1 VHQGVPRFPRYQQA
15 PTIPV
20 VRTTQLQ
27 RVDLNLLVAL
37 AALLDERHVS
47 RAADRIGLS
56 QPATS
61 RALQRLRRT
70 LDDELLVRTRDGY
83 QLTPRGERIRQELAG
98 ILPRLEVLFGAERF
112 EPASATDSFRLMGTD
127 FTTSV
132 LGPGLARRMFREAP
146 GTSMTFRQWHDGVF
160 EDVSHGL
167 VDLAFAAVS
176 VDPALRSELLFEERF
191 VCLMAASNP
200 LADREVLTLD
210 DFLTAAHVMVD
221 VLRGEQS
228 AVDRRLTE
236 LGLHRT
242 AALSVPYHSA
252 AVLAVPETHLV
263 ATLPARLLSTL
274 DDPAL
279 RTVKAPPEVEPM
291 SYLMTWHPRLDD
303 DPAQRWL
310 RDLVR
315 MVAAET

>member
-1 VHQGVPRFPRYQQA
+1 M
-15 PTIPV
+15 PV

-27 RVDLNLLVAL
+27 NVDLNLLVAL
-37 AALLDERHVS
+37 AALLEERHVS

-83 QLTPRGERIRQELAG
+83 QLTPRAERIQRELAG
-98 ILPRLEVLFGAERF
+98 ILPRLEVLFGVEGF
-112 EPASATDSFRLMGTD
+112 DPATATDSFRLMGTD

-132 LGPGLARRMFREAP
+132 LGPGLSRRLFREAP
-146 GTSMTFRQWHDGVF
+146 GLSMTFRQWHNGVF
-160 EDVSHGL
+160 DDVSHGL

-176 VDPALRSELLFEERF
+176 IDPALRSELLFEDRF
-191 VCLMAASNP
+191 VCLMAAANP
-200 LADREVLTLD
+200 LADRDTLTLNE
-210 DFLTAAHVMVD
+210 FLGAAHIMVD
-221 VLRGEQS
+221 VLQGEQS

-236 LGLHRT
+236 IGQHRT
-242 AALSVPYHSA
+242 AALSVPYHTA
-252 AVLAVPETHLV
+252 AVLAIPETHLV

-274 DDPAL
+274 DRDDL
-279 RTVKAPPEVEPM
+279 RLVGAPPEVEPM
-291 SYLMTWHPRLDD
+291 PYLMTWHPRLDD

-315 MVAAET
+315 VVAGET

>member
-1 VHQGVPRFPRYQQA
+1 V
-15 PTIPV
+15 PV

-37 AALLDERHVS
+37 AALLEERHVS

-83 QLTPRGERIRQELAG
+83 QLTPRAERIQRELAG
-98 ILPRLEVLFGAERF
+98 ILPRLEVLFGTEGF
-112 EPASATDSFRLMGTD
+112 DPATATDTFRLMGTD
-127 FTTSV
+127 FATSV
-132 LGPGLARRMFREAP
+132 FGPGLSRRMFNAAP
-146 GTSMTFRQWHDGVF
+146 GASVTFRQWHNGVF

-176 VDPALRSELLFEERF
+176 VDPELRSELLFEERF
-191 VCLMAASNP
+191 VCLMAADNP
-200 LADREVLTLD
+200 LAAKEALTLD
-210 DFLTAAHVMVD
+210 DFLGAAHVMVD
-221 VLRGEQS
+221 ILQGEQS

-236 LGLHRT
+236 LGRHRT
-242 AALSVPYHSA
+242 ASLSVPYHTA
-252 AVLAVPETHLV
+252 AVLSIPNTPLV
-263 ATLPARLLSTL
+263 ATLPKRLVSTL
-274 DDPAL
+274 DNPQLKVVAAPA
-279 RTVKAPPEVEPM
+279 EVEPM
-291 SYLMTWHPRLDD
+291 PYLMTWHPRLDD

-315 MVAAET
+315 IVARET

>member
-1 VHQGVPRFPRYQQA
+1 M
-15 PTIPV
+15 PV

-83 QLTPRGERIRQELAG
+83 QLTPRAERIQRELAG
-98 ILPRLEVLFGAERF
+98 ILPRLEVLFGTEGF
-112 EPASATDSFRLMGTD
+112 DPATATDTFRLMGTD
-127 FTTSV
+127 FATTV
-132 LGPGLARRMFREAP
+132 LGPGLAHRTSNEAP
-146 GTSMTFRQWHDGVF
+146 GTSVTFRQWHDGVF

-176 VDPALRSELLFEERF
+176 VDPTLRSELLFEERF
-191 VCLMAASNP
+191 VCLMADTNP
-200 LADREVLTLD
+200 LADTEALSLD
-210 DFLTAAHVMVD
+210 DFLGAAHIVVD

-228 AVDRRLTE
+228 AIDRRLTE
-236 LGLHRT
+236 LGRHRT
-242 AALSVPYHSA
+242 ATLSVPYHTA
-252 AVLAVPETHLV
+252 AVLAVPDTPLV
-263 ATLPARLLSTL
+263 ATLPERLVSTL
-274 DDPAL
+274 DNPRL
-279 RTVKAPPEVEPM
+279 RVVKAPAEVEPM
-291 SYLMTWHPRLDD
+291 PYLMTWHPRLDD

-315 MVAAET
+315 VVSGQT

>member
-1 VHQGVPRFPRYQQA
+1 ML
-15 PTIPV
+15 V

-37 AALLDERHVS
+37 AALLEERHVS
-47 RAADRIGLS
+47 RAAERIGLS

-83 QLTPRGERIRQELAG
+83 QLTPRAERVRRELAG
-98 ILPRLEVLFGAERF
+98 ILPRLEVLFGTEGF
-112 EPASATDSFRLMGTD
+112 EPATATDTFRLMGTD
-127 FTTSV
+127 FAASV
-132 LGPGLARRMFREAP
+132 IGAGLMRRVSAAAP
-146 GTSMTFRQWHDGVF
+146 GVSVVFRQWHDGVF

-167 VDLAFAAVS
+167 VDLSFAAVS
-176 VDPALRSELLFEERF
+176 VDPTLRSELLFEERF
-191 VCLMAASNP
+191 VCLMADSHP
-200 LADREVLTLD
+200 LAGREVLSLD
-210 DFLTAAHVMVD
+210 EFLSVAHVVVD

-236 LGLHRT
+236 LGRRRV
-242 AALSVPYHSA
+242 ASLSVPYHSA
-252 AVLAVPETHLV
+252 AVLAVPDTPLV
-263 ATLPARLLSTL
+263 ATLPERFVSTL
-274 DDPAL
+274 DDPRL
-279 RTVKAPPEVEPM
+279 RVVAAPAEVEPM
-291 SYLMTWHPRLDD
+291 PYLMTWHPRLDD

-315 MVAAET
+315 VVSAQT

>member
-1 VHQGVPRFPRYQQA
+1 M
-15 PTIPV
+15 PV
-20 VRTTQLQ
+20 VRTSQLQ

-83 QLTPRGERIRQELAG
+83 QLTPRAERIQRELGG
-98 ILPRLEVLFGAERF
+98 ILPRLEVLFGTEGFDPQA
-112 EPASATDSFRLMGTD
+112 ATDSFRLMGTD

-132 LGPGLARRMFREAP
+132 LGPGLSRRLFRAAP
-146 GTSMTFRQWHDGVF
+146 GVSMTFKQWHNGVF
-160 EDVSHGL
+160 DDVAHGL
-167 VDLAFAAVS
+167 VDLAFVAVS
-176 VDPALRSELLFEERF
+176 TDPALRSELLFEERF
-191 VCLMAASNP
+191 VCLMSASNP
-200 LADREVLTLD
+200 LADHETLSLD
-210 DFLTAAHVMVD
+210 DFLGAAHVMVD
-221 VLRGEQS
+221 VLQGEQS

-236 LGLHRT
+236 LGHHRT
-242 AALSVPYHSA
+242 AALSVPYHTA
-252 AVLAVPETHLV
+252 AVLAVPGTRLV
-263 ATLPARLLSTL
+263 ATLPTRLVSTL
-274 DDPAL
+274 DDPDL
-279 RTVKAPPEVEPM
+279 RVVKAPPAVEPM
-291 SYLMTWHPRLDD
+291 PYLMMWHPRLDD

-315 MVAAET
+315 VVAGET

>member
-1 VHQGVPRFPRYQQA
+1 M
-15 PTIPV
+15 PV

-47 RAADRIGLS
+47 RAAERIGLS

-83 QLTPRGERIRQELAG
+83 QLTPRAERIRRELAG
-98 ILPRLEVLFGAERF
+98 ILPRLEVVFGTEGF
-112 EPASATDSFRLMGTD
+112 EPATATDTFRLMGTD
-127 FTTSV
+127 FAASV
-132 LGPGLARRMFREAP
+132 IGPGLMRRVSTAAP
-146 GTSMTFRQWHDGVF
+146 GVSVVFRQWHDGVF

-176 VDPALRSELLFEERF
+176 VDPTLRSELLFEERF
-191 VCLMAASNP
+191 VCLMADSHP
-200 LADREVLTLD
+200 LAGRESLSLD
-210 DFLTAAHVMVD
+210 EFLGVAHVVVD
-221 VLRGEQS
+221 VLQGEQS
-228 AVDRRLTE
+228 AIDRRLTE
-236 LGLHRT
+236 LGRRRT
-242 AALSVPYHSA
+242 ATLSVPYHSA
-252 AVLAVPETHLV
+252 AVLAVPDTPLV
-263 ATLPARLLSTL
+263 ATLPERFVSTL
-274 DDPAL
+274 DNPRL
-279 RTVKAPPEVEPM
+279 RVVKAPAEVEPM
-291 SYLMTWHPRLDD
+291 PYLMTWHPRLDD

-315 MVAAET
+315 AVSAQT

>member
-1 VHQGVPRFPRYQQA
+1 M
-15 PTIPV
+15 PV

-83 QLTPRGERIRQELAG
+83 QLTPRAERIHRELAS
-98 ILPRLEVLFGAERF
+98 ILPRLEVLFGTEGF
-112 EPASATDSFRLMGTD
+112 DPATATDTFRLMGTD
-127 FTTSV
+127 FATTV
-132 LGPGLARRMFREAP
+132 IGPGLAHRLSNEAP
-146 GTSMTFRQWHDGVF
+146 GTSIAFRQWHDGVF

-176 VDPALRSELLFEERF
+176 VDPTLRSELLFEERF
-191 VCLMAASNP
+191 VCLMADTNP
-200 LADREVLTLD
+200 LADRETLSLD
-210 DFLTAAHVMVD
+210 DFLAAAHIVVN
-221 VLRGEQS
+221 VLQGEQS
-228 AVDRRLTE
+228 AIDRRLTE
-236 LGLHRT
+236 LGQHRT
-242 AALSVPYHSA
+242 ATLAVPYHSA
-252 AVLAVPETHLV
+252 AVLAVPGTPLV
-263 ATLPARLLSTL
+263 ATLPERLVSTL
-274 DDPAL
+274 ESPHL
-279 RTVKAPPEVEPM
+279 KVVKAPAEVEPM
-291 SYLMTWHPRLDD
+291 PYLMTWHPRLDD

-315 MVAAET
+315 VVSGQTA

>member
-1 VHQGVPRFPRYQQA
+1 M
-15 PTIPV
+15 PV
-20 VRTTQLQ
+20 VRTSQLQ

-83 QLTPRGERIRQELAG
+83 QLTPRAERIRRELGG
-98 ILPRLEVLFGAERF
+98 ILPRLEVLFGTEGFDPQA
-112 EPASATDSFRLMGTD
+112 ATDSFRLMGTD

-132 LGPGLARRMFREAP
+132 LGPGLSRRLFRAAP
-146 GTSMTFRQWHDGVF
+146 GVSMTFQQWHNGVF
-160 EDVSHGL
+160 DDVAHGL
-167 VDLAFAAVS
+167 VDLAFVAVS
-176 VDPALRSELLFEERF
+176 TDPALRSELLFDERF
-191 VCLMAASNP
+191 VCLMSASNP
-200 LADREVLTLD
+200 LADHETLSLD
-210 DFLTAAHVMVD
+210 DFLGAAHVMVD
-221 VLRGEQS
+221 VLQGEQS

-236 LGLHRT
+236 LGHHRT
-242 AALSVPYHSA
+242 AALSVPYHTA
-252 AVLAVPETHLV
+252 AVLAVPGTRLV
-263 ATLPARLLSTL
+263 ATLPTRLVSTL
-274 DDPAL
+274 DDPHL
-279 RTVKAPPEVEPM
+279 RVVKAPPEVEPM
-291 SYLMTWHPRLDD
+291 PYLMMWHPRLDD

-315 MVAAET
+315 VVAGET

>member
-1 VHQGVPRFPRYQQA
+1 M
-15 PTIPV
+15 PV
-20 VRTTQLQ
+20 VRTSQLQ

-83 QLTPRGERIRQELAG
+83 QLTPRAERIQRELAG
-98 ILPRLEVLFGAERF
+98 ILPRLEVLFGTEGFDPQA
-112 EPASATDSFRLMGTD
+112 ATDSFRLMGTD

-132 LGPGLARRMFREAP
+132 LGPGLSRRLFRAAP
-146 GTSMTFRQWHDGVF
+146 GVSMTFKQWHNGVF
-160 EDVSHGL
+160 DDVAHGL
-167 VDLAFAAVS
+167 VDLAFVAVS
-176 VDPALRSELLFEERF
+176 TDPALRSELLFDERF
-191 VCLMAASNP
+191 VCLMSASNP
-200 LADREVLTLD
+200 LADHETLSLD
-210 DFLTAAHVMVD
+210 DFLGAAHVMVD
-221 VLRGEQS
+221 VLQGEQS

-236 LGLHRT
+236 LGHHRT
-242 AALSVPYHSA
+242 AALSVPYHTA
-252 AVLAVPETHLV
+252 AVLAVPGTRLV
-263 ATLPARLLSTL
+263 ATLPTRLVSTL
-274 DDPAL
+274 DDPDL
-279 RTVKAPPEVEPM
+279 RVVKAPPEVEPM
-291 SYLMTWHPRLDD
+291 PYLMMWHPRLDD

-315 MVAAET
+315 VVAGET

>member
-1 VHQGVPRFPRYQQA
+1 VQ
-15 PTIPV
+15 V

-37 AALLDERHVS
+37 AALLEERHVS

-61 RALQRLRRT
+61 RALQRLRHT
-70 LDDELLVRTRDGY
+70 LDDELLVRTKDGY
-83 QLTPRGERIRQELAG
+83 QLTPRAERIQRELATV
-98 ILPRLEVLFGAERF
+98 IPRLEILFGGEHF
-112 EPASATDSFRLMGTD
+112 DPGTATDRFRLMATD
-127 FTTSV
+127 YMTSV
-132 LGPGLARRMFREAP
+132 LGPGLLRRLFRAAP
-146 GTSMTFRQWHDGVF
+146 GVSVTFDAWHDGVF

-167 VDLAFAAVS
+167 VDLTFAAVS

-191 VCLMAASNP
+191 VCLMAAGNP
-200 LADREVLTLD
+200 LADRDVLTLEE
-210 DFLTAAHVMVD
+210 FVGAQHAVVD

-236 LGLHRT
+236 MGTHRN
-242 AALSVPYHSA
+242 AALSVPYHTA
-252 AVLAVPETHLV
+252 AVLAVPETPLV
-263 ATLPARLLSTL
+263 ATIPSRLASTL
-274 DDPAL
+274 DDPGL
-279 RTVKAPPEVEPM
+279 RVVAAPEEVEAMP
-291 SYLMTWHPRLDD
+291 YLMSWHPRLDD

-315 MVAAET
+315 VAANET

>member
-1 VHQGVPRFPRYQQA
+1 M
-15 PTIPV
+15 PV

-27 RVDLNLLVAL
+27 NVDLNLLVAL

-83 QLTPRGERIRQELAG
+83 QLTPRAERIRRELAG
-98 ILPRLEVLFGAERF
+98 ILPRLEVVFGTEGFDPATAAE
-112 EPASATDSFRLMGTD
+112 SFQLMGTD

-132 LGPGLARRMFREAP
+132 LGPGLASRVFREAP
-146 GTSMTFRQWHDGVF
+146 GTSIIFRQWHNGVF

-167 VDLAFAAVS
+167 IDLAFAAVT
-176 VDPALRSELLFEERF
+176 VDPALNSELLFEERF
-191 VCLMAASNP
+191 VCLMAAGNP
-200 LADREVLTLD
+200 LADREALTLAE
-210 DFLTAAHVMVD
+210 FLGASHVMVD
-221 VLRGEQS
+221 VLQGEQS

-236 LGLHRT
+236 LGQHRRRT
-242 AALSVPYHSA
+242 LSVPYHSA
-252 AVLAVPETHLV
+252 AVLAVPGTSLV
-263 ATLPARLLSTL
+263 ATLPARLVSTL
-274 DDPAL
+274 DDPDL
-279 RTVKAPPEVEPM
+279 RVVAAPPEVEPM
-291 SYLMTWHPRLDD
+291 PYLMIWHPRLDD

-315 MVAAET
+315 MVAAQT

>member
-1 VHQGVPRFPRYQQA
+1 ML
-15 PTIPV
+15 V

-112 EPASATDSFRLMGTD
+112 DPENATDSFRLMGTD

-132 LGPGLARRMFREAP
+132 LGPGLSRRMFREAP

-191 VCLMAASNP
+191 VCLMSATNP
-200 LADREVLTLD
+200 LADRETLTLAE
-210 DFLTAAHVMVD
+210 FLGAAHVMVD
-221 VLRGEQS
+221 VLQGEQS
-228 AVDRRLTE
+228 AVDRRLAE
-236 LGLHRT
+236 LGQHRT
-242 AALSVPYHSA
+242 AALSVPYHTA
-252 AVLAVPETHLV
+252 AALAVPETHLV
-263 ATLPARLLSTL
+263 ATLPTRLLSTM
-274 DDPAL
+274 DDPRL
-279 RTVKAPPEVEPM
+279 RVVKAPPEVEPM
-291 SYLMTWHPRLDD
+291 PYLMTWHPRLDD

>member
-1 VHQGVPRFPRYQQA
+1 M
-15 PTIPV
+15 PV

-37 AALLDERHVS
+37 AALLEERHVS

-83 QLTPRGERIRQELAG
+83 QLTPRAERIQRELAG
-98 ILPRLEVLFGAERF
+98 ILPRLEVLFGTEGFDPRA
-112 EPASATDSFRLMGTD
+112 ATDSFRLMGTD

-132 LGPGLARRMFREAP
+132 LGPGLSRRLFHEAP
-146 GTSMTFRQWHDGVF
+146 GASMIFRQWHNGVF
-160 EDVSHGL
+160 DDVAHGL

-176 VDPALRSELLFEERF
+176 THPELRSELLFDERF
-191 VCLMAASNP
+191 VCLMSASNP
-200 LADREVLTLD
+200 LSDRETLSLE
-210 DFLTAAHVMVD
+210 DFLGAAHIMVD
-221 VLRGEQS
+221 VLQGEQS

-236 LGLHRT
+236 LGRHRI
-242 AALSVPYHSA
+242 AALSVPYHTA
-252 AVLAVPETHLV
+252 AVLAVPDTRLV
-263 ATLPARLLSTL
+263 ATLPTRLVSTL
-274 DDPAL
+274 DNPDL
-279 RTVKAPPEVEPM
+279 RVVKAPPEVEPM
-291 SYLMTWHPRLDD
+291 PYLMTWHPRLDD

-315 MVAAET
+315 VVAGET

>member
-1 VHQGVPRFPRYQQA
+1 
-15 PTIPV
+15 

-37 AALLDERHVS
+37 AALLEERHVS

-70 LDDELLVRTRDGY
+70 LGDELLVRTRDGY
-83 QLTPRGERIRQELAG
+83 QLTPRAERIQRELAG

-112 EPASATDSFRLMGTD
+112 EPAAATDTFRLMGTD

-132 LGPGLARRMFREAP
+132 LSPGLSRRMFREAP
-146 GTSMTFRQWHDGVF
+146 GTSMTFRPWHYGVF
-160 EDVSHGL
+160 DDVSHGL
-167 VDLAFAAVS
+167 VDLAFVGVS
-176 VDPALRSELLFEERF
+176 VDPTLRSELLFEERF
-191 VCLMAASNP
+191 VCLMSVTNP
-200 LADREVLTLD
+200 LSDRETLTLD
-210 DFLTAAHVMVD
+210 EFLGAAHIMVD
-221 VLRGEQS
+221 ILQGEQS

-236 LGLHRT
+236 LGQHRR
-242 AALSVPYHSA
+242 AALSVPYHTA
-252 AVLAVPETHLV
+252 AVLAVPETQLV
-263 ATLPARLLSTL
+263 ATLPSRMVSTL
-274 DDPAL
+274 DDPTLTA
-279 RTVKAPPEVEPM
+279 VAAPPEVEPM
-291 SYLMTWHPRLDD
+291 PYLMTWHARLDD

-315 MVAAET
+315 VVAAET

>member
-1 VHQGVPRFPRYQQA
+1 V
-15 PTIPV
+15 PV
-20 VRTTQLQ
+20 VRTAQLQ
-27 RVDLNLLVAL
+27 QVDLNLLVVL

-83 QLTPRGERIRQELAG
+83 QLTPRAERIRRELAG

-112 EPASATDSFRLMGTD
+112 DPATATDSFRLMGTD

-132 LGPGLARRMFREAP
+132 FAPGLSRRMFREAP
-146 GTSMTFRQWHDGVF
+146 GTSMTFEQWHDGVF

-167 VDLAFAAVS
+167 VDLAFVAVS
-176 VDPALRSELLFEERF
+176 VDPTLRSELLFEDRF
-191 VCLMAASNP
+191 VCLMTADNP
-200 LADREVLTLD
+200 LADRDALTLTE
-210 DFLTAAHVMVD
+210 FLGAAHVMVD
-221 VLRGEQS
+221 VLQGEQS

-236 LGLHRT
+236 LGHHRR
-242 AALSVPYHSA
+242 AALSVPYHTA
-252 AVLAVPETHLV
+252 AALAVPETQLV

-274 DDPAL
+274 DHPAL
-279 RTVKAPPEVEPM
+279 RVVTAPPEIAPM
-291 SYLMTWHPRLDD
+291 TFLMTWHPRVDD

-315 MVAAET
+315 VVAAET

>member
-1 VHQGVPRFPRYQQA
+1 MRRWRETV
-15 PTIPV
+15 PV
-20 VRTTQLQ
+20 VRTTELQ

-37 AALLDERHVS
+37 AALLEERHVS

-83 QLTPRGERIRQELAG
+83 QLTPRAERARQELAA

-112 EPASATDSFRLMGTD
+112 DPATATDSFRLAGTD

-132 LGPGLARRMFREAP
+132 LGHRLSRRMFRAAP
-146 GTSMTFRQWHDGVF
+146 GTSVTFRQWHDGVF
-160 EDVSHGL
+160 TDVSHGL

-191 VCLMAASNP
+191 VCLMAATNP

-210 DFLTAAHVMVD
+210 EFLGAAHVVVD
-221 VLRGEQS
+221 VLQGEQS

-236 LGLHRT
+236 LGRHRT
-242 AALSVPYHSA
+242 AALSVPYHTA
-252 AVLAVPETHLV
+252 AVLAVPETALV
-263 ATLPARLLSTL
+263 ATLPSRLVSTL
-274 DDPAL
+274 DDPGL
-279 RTVKAPPEVEPM
+279 RVVAAPREVEPM
-291 SYLMTWHPRLDD
+291 PYLMTWHPRLDD

-315 MVAAET
+315 VVAAET